1 MASTASTLPGPGS
14 ADPLIGEAPL
24 LEFALVSGFAV
35 QSHVVRHVRE
45 LIGVSPAIFQSLQQ
59 L

>member
-1 MASTASTLPGPGS
+1 MRLAEVNATQE
-14 ADPLIGEAPL
+14 LIGEAPL

-35 QSHVVRHVRE
+35 QSHMVRHFRE
-45 LIGVSPAIFQSLQQ
+45 RIGVSPAIFQSLQQ